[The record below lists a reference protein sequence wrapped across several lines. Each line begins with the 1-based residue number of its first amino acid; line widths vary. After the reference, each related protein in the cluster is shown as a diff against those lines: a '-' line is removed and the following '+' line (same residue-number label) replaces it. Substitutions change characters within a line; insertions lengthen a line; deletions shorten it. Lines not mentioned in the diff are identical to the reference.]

1 MLERLA
7 VVYSAN
13 IRYLKKKFL
22 TSRKCTLQVSL
33 DYVEVAVKLSYIII
47 FVAAEFSVFLWYLT
61 RRCNFVGTVSVF
73 FL

>member
-22 TSRKCTLQVSL
+22 TSRKYTLQVSL

-47 FVAAEFSVFLWYLT
+47 FVAAEFSVFL
-61 RRCNFVGTVSVF
+61 
-73 FL
+73 

>member
-13 IRYLKKKFL
+13 IRYLKKKFP

-47 FVAAEFSVFLWYLT
+47 FVAAEFSVFL
-61 RRCNFVGTVSVF
+61 
-73 FL
+73 